1 MTKQKAGY
9 DPSEILGYIDWCWPC
24 ICILVNIGVYGYM
37 SIQIDDSGDG
47 INQMAMYMEI
57 GWVKESMFIINW
69 SVLTVEFLNLIYM
82 EVQPLIKRGKTHNWG
97 CLPLL
102 KPTGSTNHRFVHTVR
117 CWVIATSPG
126 QNIGQVGLSCKAYIH
141 RIIFPARNLHLVR
154 WFPSDMWWGRK
165 PMVGT
170 RGSLSF
176 LPNLP
181 RFLGQK
187 NTPGL

>member
-1 MTKQKAGY
+1 
-9 DPSEILGYIDWCWPC
+9 
-24 ICILVNIGVYGYM
+24 
-37 SIQIDDSGDG
+37 
-47 INQMAMYMEI
+47 MAMYMEI

-117 CWVIATSPG
+117 CWVIAPSPG